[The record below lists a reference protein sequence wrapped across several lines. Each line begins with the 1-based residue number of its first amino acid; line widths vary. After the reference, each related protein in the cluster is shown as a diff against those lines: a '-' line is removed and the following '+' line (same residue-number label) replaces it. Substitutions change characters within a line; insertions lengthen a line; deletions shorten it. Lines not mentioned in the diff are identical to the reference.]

1 MFSDLMQF
9 KGVFHVLDNPGYE
22 TRELSQWVEKGNL
35 LTALPGLRLAKICP
49 NSIMAYWKREAAEAV
64 FSKIDHLKITNQTAL
79 PTDTEET
86 YSGLIYSTKPT
97 EEYFRSGNENPY
109 QVGWNILSDDA
120 NGTWGSFVLV
130 DAGGRMINRA
140 LAGISKTSGVGKIV
154 YFTGTVE

>member
-64 FSKIDHLKITNQTAL
+64 FSKID
-79 PTDTEET
+79 
-86 YSGLIYSTKPT
+86 
-97 EEYFRSGNENPY
+97 PY